1 MKIDLDDYVV
11 EYSEKHWTVYKKKQR
26 EKGKHVGEDY
36 LAVVGYYPNSR
47 YMLHGVAMDKLSE
60 VVYTTVKEV
69 EDIVNSFAESVSK
82 KLTVEGK
89 Q

>member
-1 MKIDLDDYVV
+1 MKIDLDDYVI
-11 EYSEKHWTVYKKKQR
+11 EYREKHWTAYKKKQH
-26 EKGKHVGEDY
+26 EKGKHKGNVY
-36 LAVVGYYPNSR
+36 LDVVGYYPNSK
-47 YMLHGVAMDKLSE
+47 YMLNGVAMDKLSQ